1 MQEVKSNKY
10 VLSQAYI
17 KILYINL
24 QLEGKILSSM
34 RRQSYDLGHRC
45 SKVLL
50 KYQHKRRLWKG
61 CSFCERNTRIKSD
74 FWFGERSRKLVFS
87 QNLE

>member
-34 RRQSYDLGHRC
+34 RRQSYDLGWAQMQQGT
-45 SKVLL
+45 SEI
-50 KYQHKRRLWKG
+50 
-61 CSFCERNTRIKSD
+61 ST
-74 FWFGERSRKLVFS
+74 
-87 QNLE
+87 